1 MLLPRARTSTRPSVR
16 VGLWMLQRRC
26 RKRSTAQHQPRRY
39 VLAGST
45 GCGWGRERMK
55 DEGMRKT
62 ARPRG
67 YTRAPPVSPCA
78 HAALRRPVPSHI
90 EQEAANDRRGMT
102 WSSSPFAGGLR
113 RHGGRVASRG
123 GIPFAVLLIAR
134 QCSSL
139 TPSQALGS
147 GLAGLGAHG
156 RVLAT
161 TTPWGFSSNFP
172 AWLPSWGRGGKAR
185 AEMPP
190 SPLTLNGNL
199 GQNPFAADP
208 AGIRMMRC
216 LGERA
221 PRRFLYSFFA
231 GKGSCARAAGQTSR
245 PMTGTNSHK

>member
-1 MLLPRARTSTRPSVR
+1 
-16 VGLWMLQRRC
+16 
-26 RKRSTAQHQPRRY
+26 
-39 VLAGST
+39 
-45 GCGWGRERMK
+45 
-55 DEGMRKT
+55 MRKY

-67 YTRAPPVSPCA
+67 YTRAPPISPFA
-78 HAALRRPVPSHI
+78 HAALRLPVPSHI
-90 EQEAANDRRGMT
+90 EQEDAKDLRGMT

-185 AEMPP
+185 AEMSP

-216 LGERA
+216 MPFCLGLGGRA
-221 PRRFLYSFFA
+221 PRRFLHSFFA
-231 GKGSCARAAGQTSR
+231 GRRSCARAAGQSSR
-245 PMTGTNSHK
+245 PMTGTNSHKSALR

>member
-1 MLLPRARTSTRPSVR
+1 
-16 VGLWMLQRRC
+16 
-26 RKRSTAQHQPRRY
+26 
-39 VLAGST
+39 
-45 GCGWGRERMK
+45 
-55 DEGMRKT
+55 
-62 ARPRG
+62 
-67 YTRAPPVSPCA
+67 
-78 HAALRRPVPSHI
+78 
-90 EQEAANDRRGMT
+90 MT

-123 GIPFAVLLIAR
+123 GIPFAVMLIAR

-185 AEMPP
+185 SEMPP

-208 AGIRMMRC
+208 AGIRMMRYMP
-216 LGERA
+216 LGLGRGGWA
-221 PRRFLYSFFA
+221 PRRFLSTFFV
-231 GKGSCARAAGQTSR
+231 GRRSWARAAGHTSR
-245 PMTGTNSHK
+245 PMTGTDSQKSALR